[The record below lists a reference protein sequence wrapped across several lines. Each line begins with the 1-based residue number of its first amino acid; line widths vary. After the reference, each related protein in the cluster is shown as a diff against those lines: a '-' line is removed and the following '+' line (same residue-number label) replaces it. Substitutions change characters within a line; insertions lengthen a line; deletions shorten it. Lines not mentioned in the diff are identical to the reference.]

1 MTTAA
6 IVGSGNIGSDLL
18 AKLRRSE
25 HVEVRYMVGV
35 DPASEGLERARRSG
49 VMASAEGVD
58 WLLARDELPDLVF
71 EATSARAH
79 LANAPRYAEAGIQ
92 AVDLTPAAVGPM
104 VCPAVNL
111 REYLAAPNVNM
122 ITGGG
127 QATIPMVRAVS
138 AVKVNFFTAWSIA
151 RSAAKCRSDRLA
163 CAAATPI
170 SCSADSTIRV
180 LSSASDALIRASSR
194 RLSAST
200 SARNF

>member
-1 MTTAA
+1 MMTTAA

-79 LANAPRYAEAGIQ
+79 LEHAEVARPAG
-92 AVDLTPAAVGPM
+92 AA
-104 VCPAVNL
+104 
-111 REYLAAPNVNM
+111 R
-122 ITGGG
+122 
-127 QATIPMVRAVS
+127 
-138 AVKVNFFTAWSIA
+138 
-151 RSAAKCRSDRLA
+151 
-163 CAAATPI
+163 
-170 SCSADSTIRV
+170 
-180 LSSASDALIRASSR
+180 
-194 RLSAST
+194 
-200 SARNF
+200 